1 MYKIIDYFYNNSQ
14 LNHTILVFFLVLGIF
29 AYINIPKEVFPTT
42 QLEVL
47 DIEGSYTGAS
57 AESLNNFAVS
67 EIENQLNS
75 IAGLE
80 KITSYIYSG
89 FFSINIKLQDGVDKN
104 IKLNEV
110 KDAVSLAKR
119 YLPTDMEE
127 PNVRIMDEEW
137 SLLSIALSSS
147 KYNQTELLKIADNL
161 KNSLMQIKHIN
172 KVRNFGDADLQ
183 IELVLDNKKIN
194 MYGLNSSSVVD
205 AISQLSYIYPVGN
218 IEQVGNHV
226 YLSANNNKF
235 DTKFWENSIL
245 KIDGK
250 KIYLNDIANIT
261 IGYPKRDTISRL
273 NGENTLTLRVYKNKS
288 GDSIKLTKEIK
299 ELIEKTQNS
308 YDDISLV
315 ISRDNS
321 KQIKDRLNT
330 ILANITLGLILVA
343 FAMYILISPRLSFV
357 IILGIPFSFIIGLL
371 FLEFM
376 GYSLN
381 MISMMAMLI
390 ALGIV
395 VDDAIIVSENI
406 QRHIDEG
413 YELNEAILKGTKQVI
428 GPVIIA
434 GVTTVFAFLS
444 MLFISG
450 EMGLFIKLIP
460 IVITCLI
467 LSSIIESFLFLPLH
481 AKHFLKVNEKQ
492 LDWTKMY
499 NFYENILHKVIEHK
513 KSFLIIFFITIPIIS
528 IILIKTSRFQLFP
541 NIDSNSIEIAIKL
554 ENSIPISIT
563 DNIAKR
569 YEKVLLDNSKELYI
583 KNISTYVGVYNDL
596 AGNEEDIENGF
607 MILVELEEFREENF
621 VENYINPILNFSF
634 DFERLDKVRLIS
646 SNDSM
651 NMIRELIEPLTK
663 QDNVIDHNITSER
676 IGIASTD
683 IEILLNT
690 ANTSLL
696 VESIDKLK
704 KQLQNVNGVEDIADN
719 TILGES
725 EYKYIVNPYG
735 RYLGLS
741 DTHIAKAVGSFFL
754 EREQANTF
762 NEDGIIKIITKSINK
777 DSIEELKNF
786 YIPLDNDKFVQLKE
800 VVDFKIE
807 RNFNEIQKVNGQIYK
822 KVVANVQSDIVNATE
837 VLDKLQ
843 DTIKEIENLG
853 IRVNFGGE
861 KEKSDQMALDL
872 VKAFLVSMFLIFITL
887 LIIFPSFKSTFVILS
902 VIPFTILGP
911 IIGHFIMGINLNS
924 QSMIGMLGL
933 AGVVINDGIIMLNFL
948 HKTRTKKE
956 FFANAKLR
964 VRPILITSITTML
977 GLFTLIFFPTGE
989 SIMLQPIAVSLGFG
1003 ILWGTVLNLVYVPA
1017 LFATLYKIKD

>member
-1 MYKIIDYFYNNSQ
+1 MYKLIDYFYKNSQ
-14 LNHTILVFFLVLGIF
+14 LNHTILVFFLILGIF
-29 AYINIPKEVFPTT
+29 SYINIPKEVFPTT
-42 QLEVL
+42 QLEKL
-47 DIEGSYTGAS
+47 DIEGSYSGAS

-75 IAGLE
+75 ISGLG

-89 FFSINIKLQDGVDKN
+89 FFSINIELQDGVDKT

-119 YLPTDMEE
+119 YFPSDMEE

-147 KYNQTELLKIADNL
+147 KYNQRELLKIADNL
-161 KNSLMQIKHIN
+161 KNSLMQIKNIN

-183 IELVLDNKKIN
+183 IELALDNKKIN
-194 MYGLNSSSVVD
+194 MYGLNSSSVIN

-218 IEQVGNHV
+218 IEQVGDHV
-226 YLSANNNKF
+226 YLSAANNKF
-235 DTKFWENSIL
+235 DSKFWENSIL

-261 IGYPKRDTISRL
+261 IGYPKKETISRL
-273 NGENTLTLRVYKNKS
+273 NGENTLTLRVYKNKN

-299 ELIEKTQNS
+299 ELLKSTEAS
-308 YDDISLV
+308 YKDITLV
-315 ISRDNS
+315 VSRDNS
-321 KQIKDRLNT
+321 KLINERLNT
-330 ILANITLGLILVA
+330 ILANITLGLILVG

-371 FLEFM
+371 FLEMM

-381 MISMMAMLI
+381 MVSMMAMLI

-413 YELNEAILKGTKQVI
+413 YELDKAILKGTKQMI

-434 GVTTVFAFLS
+434 GITTVFAFLS

-467 LSSIIESFLFLPLH
+467 VSSIIESFLFLPLH
-481 AKHFLKVNEKQ
+481 AKHILKVNEKQ
-492 LDWTKMY
+492 LDWTKVY

-513 KSFLIIFFITIPIIS
+513 RSFLVIFFITIPIIS

-541 NIDSNSIEIAIKL
+541 DIDSSNIEIAVKL
-554 ENSIPISIT
+554 ENSIPIEIT
-563 DNIAKR
+563 DNIAKK
-569 YEKVLLDNSKELYI
+569 YEKALLDNAKELYI
-583 KNISTYVGVYNDL
+583 KNITTTIGLYVDI
-596 AGNEEDIENGF
+596 ADNEEEIENAF
-607 MILVELEEFREENF
+607 ILSVELEEFREENF

-634 DFERLDKVRLIS
+634 DFERPDKVRLIS
-646 SNDSM
+646 SNDAM
-651 NMIRELIEPLTK
+651 NMIRDLINPLLK
-663 QDNVIDHNITSER
+663 EDNAVDYNIISQKMGID
-676 IGIASTD
+676 STD
-683 IEILLNT
+683 IEILLNSYD
-690 ANTSLL
+690 TSLL
-696 VESIDKLK
+696 VQNIEKLK
-704 KQLQNVNGVEDIADN
+704 EKLKNINGVKDISDN
-719 TILGES
+719 TILGQS
-725 EYKYIVNPYG
+725 EYKYIVNAYG
-735 RYLGLS
+735 RQLGLTDS
-741 DTHIAKAVGSFFL
+741 DIAKAISSFFL

-777 DSIEELKNF
+777 DSIKELKNF
-786 YIPLDNDKFVQLKE
+786 YIPLDNNQFVQLKE

-807 RNFNEIQKVNGQIYK
+807 RNFNEMQKINGQIYK
-822 KVVANVQSDIVNATE
+822 KVMANVQNDIVNATE
-837 VLDKLQ
+837 VLEKLEG
-843 DTIKEIENLG
+843 TIEDIKKSG
-853 IRVNFGGE
+853 IQINFGGE
-861 KEKSDQMALDL
+861 KEKSDKLALDL
-872 VKAFLVSMFLIFITL
+872 IKAFLISIFLIFITL

-948 HKTRTKKE
+948 HHTRTKKE
-956 FFANAKLR
+956 FFENAKLR

>member
-406 QRHIDEG
+406 QRHIDDG

-663 QDNVIDHNITSER
+663 QDNAIDHNITSER

-704 KQLQNVNGVEDIADN
+704 KQLQNINGVEDIADN

>member
-42 QLEVL
+42 QLEML

-80 KITSYIYSG
+80 KITSYIFSG

-663 QDNVIDHNITSER
+663 QDNAIDHNITSER

-704 KQLQNVNGVEDIADN
+704 KQLQNINGVEDIADN